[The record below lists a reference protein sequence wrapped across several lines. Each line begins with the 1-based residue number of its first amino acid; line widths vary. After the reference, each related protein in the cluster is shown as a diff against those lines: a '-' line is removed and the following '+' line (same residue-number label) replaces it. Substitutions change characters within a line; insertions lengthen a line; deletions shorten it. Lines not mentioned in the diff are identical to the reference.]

1 MLSIITDTPSH
12 VFGVTAIGEVT
23 ADDLKNTLLP
33 GLQGLEERQNE
44 IYYLLVL
51 ETEVGNFTAG
61 AWFQDMVAGLK
72 HFTKWTKIA
81 VVTDQIAV
89 EKFTDTF
96 SYITPGEAKGYKL
109 SELAEAKAWLA
120 IKS

>member
-12 VFGVTAIGEVT
+12 VFGVTASGEVT

-33 GLQGLEERQNE
+33 GLQALEEKQNE

-61 AWFQDMVAGLK
+61 AWFQDMVAGIK
-72 HFTKWTKIA
+72 HFTKWKKIA
-81 VVTDQIAV
+81 VVTDQKAV
-89 EKFTDTF
+89 EKFTDAF
-96 SYITPGEAKGYKL
+96 SYFTPGEAKGYKL
-109 SELAEAKAWLA
+109 SELADAKTWLA